1 MGLSGKIVLIVDDEK
16 DLCDIIAAELSSA
29 GAQPVSVHNVAEA
42 RKYLAKSHVD
52 LVVSDI
58 RMPKAS
64 GVELL
69 DSVEKSLPVVLMT
82 GFSDITVPEA
92 LARGAR
98 AVVSKPFDLDE
109 LRRLCESL
117 TS

>member
-1 MGLSGKIVLIVDDEK
+1 MGLTGKTVLIVDDEK

-29 GAQPVSVHNVAEA
+29 GAHPVSVHNVDEA
-42 RKYLAKSHVD
+42 REYLAKSHVD

-58 RMPKAS
+58 RMPRVS
-64 GVELL
+64 GIELL
-69 DSVEKSLPVVLMT
+69 KSVDKSLPVVLMT

-109 LRRLCESL
+109 LRILCEGL
-117 TS
+117 V